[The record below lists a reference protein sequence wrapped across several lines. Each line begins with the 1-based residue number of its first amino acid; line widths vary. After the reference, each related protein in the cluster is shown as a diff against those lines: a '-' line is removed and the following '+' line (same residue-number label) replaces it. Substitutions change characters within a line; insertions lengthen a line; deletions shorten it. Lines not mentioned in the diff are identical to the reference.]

1 MKSTLPFTALR
12 RASWASVVSASAS
25 PTTQT
30 TLTDQTEL
38 LQGWQ
43 ARIESFLER
52 AEAALS
58 RLSLVAAMLQA
69 TLQPLGVAVVDST
82 EDRGTEPYGCFSPR
96 VRDNSPSVSD
106 SSVVL
111 PPAVGESIVGLAA
124 PVLQLMPEL
133 WDICSNLASP
143 LSLERLEV
151 DSSTTLC
158 KEHASSLSCEQLKV
172 SKSIVSLVPAVEDVL
187 SVVPRVDDVDA
198 AGWLVPAPT
207 SPLVDDNYIK
217 KYNEFYDFLDKWV
230 AGHPGSDNT
239 SGCFLKEKPNMKK
252 PRRNISKKGGAIRKA
267 SMVS

>member
-1 MKSTLPFTALR
+1 MNSTLPFTALR
-12 RASWASVVSASAS
+12 RGSWASVVSASAS
-25 PTTQT
+25 PTTPSSMVLQT
-30 TLTDQTEL
+30 ALADQTEL

-43 ARIESFLER
+43 ARMERFLER

-58 RLSLVAAMLQA
+58 RLSLVPAMLQA
-69 TLQPLGVAVVDST
+69 TLQPLGVTVVDSM

-96 VRDNSPSVSD
+96 VRDNSPSVSA

-133 WDICSNLASP
+133 QNICSNLASP

-158 KEHASSLSCEQLKV
+158 KEHASSLSCEQLKAP
-172 SKSIVSLVPAVEDVL
+172 KAIVPMVLGVEDVV

-207 SPLVDDNYIK
+207 SPLVDDNDTK
-217 KYNEFYDFLDKWV
+217 KFNEF
-230 AGHPGSDNT
+230 
-239 SGCFLKEKPNMKK
+239 
-252 PRRNISKKGGAIRKA
+252 
-267 SMVS
+267 

>member
-12 RASWASVVSASAS
+12 RGSWASVVSASAS
-25 PTTQT
+25 PTTPSSMVLQT
-30 TLTDQTEL
+30 ALADQTGL

-82 EDRGTEPYGCFSPR
+82 EVRGTEPYGCFSPR
-96 VRDNSPSVSD
+96 VWDNSPSVSA
-106 SSVVL
+106 SSVAL

-133 WDICSNLASP
+133 RDICSNLASP
-143 LSLERLEV
+143 MSLERLEV

-158 KEHASSLSCEQLKV
+158 KEHVSSLSCEQLKV
-172 SKSIVSLVPAVEDVL
+172 PKSIVSLVPAVEDVL
-187 SVVPRVDDVDA
+187 SVVPRVDDVDVA
-198 AGWLVPAPT
+198 SWLVPVPT
-207 SPLVDDNYIK
+207 SPLVDDNDTK
-217 KYNEFYDFLDKWV
+217 KFNGFYDFLDKWV
-230 AGHPGSDNT
+230 AHQPT
-239 SGCFLKEKPNMKK
+239 SGKTSDPAKKMPSKEKPKK
-252 PRRNISKKGGAIRKA
+252 KKNKKCGAI
-267 SMVS
+267 